1 MCYLSH
7 AIAENNSGE
16 LFKIGVIA
24 PYRAQ
29 TDMIDKL
36 LASENLPK
44 EVDVQVG
51 TIHGFQGDECDII
64 FAIFNTPPSISSS
77 NEMFLNKKNIIN
89 VSISRARDYLFV
101 VMPDDDTENINN
113 LRLVKRVEGLI
124 QSTDVWN
131 EFTSHDLEELMFEDQ
146 HYIENNTFSTSHQS
160 VNVYGLPE
168 KIYEVRTEDVAVDV
182 QIHRE
187 TETVDN
193 SDQQVISSTQKI
205 NKENLYFDSYDLDEN
220 LIPEALRKNAIDLP
234 VRGDI
239 NGWCY
244 LVPYNGKLKNF
255 TVKKTKGMFIPQ
267 MRNGQE
273 KMVSVSVVEEDRIIY
288 ISSDMFKLYEQGL
301 SEPDGIILKK
311 KFF

>member
-89 VSISRARDYLFV
+89 LSISRARDYLFV

-193 SDQQVISSTQKI
+193 SDQ
-205 NKENLYFDSYDLDEN
+205 
-220 LIPEALRKNAIDLP
+220 
-234 VRGDI
+234 
-239 NGWCY
+239 
-244 LVPYNGKLKNF
+244 
-255 TVKKTKGMFIPQ
+255 
-267 MRNGQE
+267 
-273 KMVSVSVVEEDRIIY
+273 
-288 ISSDMFKLYEQGL
+288 
-301 SEPDGIILKK
+301 
-311 KFF
+311 